1 MMFGLPSPWM
11 ILGALIAVLSA
22 YFYGHHEGYQ
32 QRVQEDDAI
41 IAAKNLEMNKA
52 KEQADADL
60 TKAKAALAAKN
71 QQYVSAVRDG
81 SLRLSIPVNNS
92 AGCSASAGGDGQARA
107 ELDGQVSEA
116 LIAITND
123 GDQAIADLNSCI
135 TRYNQ
140 VRDIAHAQ

>member
-1 MMFGLPSPWM
+1 MLFYLKLLFFAALAV
-11 ILGALIAVLSA
+11 LGA
-22 YFYGHHEGYQ
+22 YEYGHHVGYQ

-71 QQYVSAVRDG
+71 QQYVAAVRDG

-92 AGCSASAGGDGQARA
+92 AGCSSSTPGDGQARA

-135 TRYNQ
+135 DRYNQ
-140 VRDIAHAQ
+140 IRGIAHAN